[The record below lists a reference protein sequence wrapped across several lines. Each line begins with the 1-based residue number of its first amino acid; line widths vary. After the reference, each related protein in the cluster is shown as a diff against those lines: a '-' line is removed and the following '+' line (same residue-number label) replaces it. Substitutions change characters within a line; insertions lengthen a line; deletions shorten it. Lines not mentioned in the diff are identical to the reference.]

1 MENRIEQIE
10 AHLAKFASKDT
21 RGAKTFQRQRLESSP
36 FGGFKKRL
44 GQIEVLLAKL
54 TRGSKS
60 KSSRIHM
67 ATADEQSDPI
77 FSDDDISKPEDNNYN
92 SDNSLVESDSEK
104 RDTNIYITYG
114 KKK

>member
-1 MENRIEQIE
+1 MERIE
-10 AHLAKFASKDT
+10 T
-21 RGAKTFQRQRLESSP
+21 
-36 FGGFKKRL
+36 
-44 GQIEVLLAKL
+44 LLAKL
-54 TRGSKS
+54 AKDSKS
-60 KSSRIHM
+60 KSRRVHI

-114 KKK
+114 KKSELR